1 MSDVAGAVLLAGRIV
16 VSLFFFFSASFHLF
30 QGAQAEGYAKSV
42 GFPWPK
48 LAGWPSGLYLLAAA
62 TSISAGIWPD
72 LGALLIGLWV
82 IPTALWF
89 HAFWKVED
97 QMQRMTQMQLFW
109 RNVTFLGMAIALF
122 AVFAG
127 LGDAV
132 RFTVTGPL
140 FGF

>member
-1 MSDVAGAVLLAGRIV
+1 MSDAAGAVLLAGRIV

-42 GFPWPK
+42 GFPLPM

-62 TSISAGIWPD
+62 TSVSVGIWPD
-72 LGALLIGLWV
+72 LGALLIGLWM

-97 QMQRMTQMQLFW
+97 QMQRMIQMQLFW

-127 LGDAV
+127 LGDAA

-140 FGF
+140 FSF

>member
-1 MSDVAGAVLLAGRIV
+1 MSDAAGAVLLAGRIV

-42 GFPWPK
+42 GFPWPT

-62 TSISAGIWPD
+62 TSVSVGIWPD
-72 LGALLIGLWV
+72 LGALLIGLWM

-97 QMQRMTQMQLFW
+97 QMQRMSQMQLFW

-140 FGF
+140 FSF

>member
-1 MSDVAGAVLLAGRIV
+1 MSDAAGAVLLAGRIV

-62 TSISAGIWPD
+62 TSVSVGIWPD

-89 HAFWKVED
+89 HAFWKLED
-97 QMQRMTQMQLFW
+97 QMQRMSQMQLFW
-109 RNVTFLGMAIALF
+109 RNVTFLGMAIALL

-140 FGF
+140 FSF

>member
-1 MSDVAGAVLLAGRIV
+1 MSDAAGAVLLAGRVV

-42 GFPWPK
+42 GFPAPK

-62 TSISAGIWPD
+62 TSVSVGIWPD

-97 QMQRMTQMQLFW
+97 QMQRMSQMQLFW

-140 FGF
+140 FSF

>member
-1 MSDVAGAVLLAGRIV
+1 MSDAAGAVLLAGRIV

-30 QGAQAEGYAKSV
+30 QAAQSEGYAKSV

-62 TSISAGIWPD
+62 TSVSVGIWPD

-127 LGDAV
+127 LGDAL

-140 FGF
+140 FSF

>member
-1 MSDVAGAVLLAGRIV
+1 MSDAAGAVLLAGRIV
-16 VSLFFFFSASFHLF
+16 LSLFFFFSASFHLF

-42 GFPWPK
+42 GFPWAK

-62 TSISAGIWPD
+62 TSVSVGIWPD

-97 QMQRMTQMQLFW
+97 QMQRMSQMQLFW

-122 AVFAG
+122 ATFAG
-127 LGDAV
+127 LGDGL
-132 RFTVTGPL
+132 RFSVTGPL
-140 FGF
+140 FSF

>member
-1 MSDVAGAVLLAGRIV
+1 MSDAAGAVLLAGRIV
-16 VSLFFFFSASFHLF
+16 LSLFFFFSASFHLF
-30 QGAQAEGYAKSV
+30 QQAQAEGYAKSV

-48 LAGWPSGLYLLAAA
+48 LAGWPSGLYVLAAA
-62 TSISAGIWPD
+62 TSVSVGIWPD

-89 HAFWKVED
+89 HAFWKVENR
-97 QMQRMTQMQLFW
+97 MQRMTQMQLFW

-140 FGF
+140 FSF

>member
-1 MSDVAGAVLLAGRIV
+1 MSDAAGAVLLAGRIV

-30 QGAQAEGYAKSV
+30 QQAQAEGYAKSV

-48 LAGWPSGLYLLAAA
+48 LAGWPSGLYVLAAA
-62 TSISAGIWPD
+62 TSVSVGIWPD

-89 HAFWKVED
+89 HAFWKVEER
-97 QMQRMTQMQLFW
+97 MQRMNQMQLFW

-140 FGF
+140 FSF

>member
-1 MSDVAGAVLLAGRIV
+1 MSDAAGAVLLAGRIV

-62 TSISAGIWPD
+62 TSISVGIWPD

-109 RNVTFLGMAIALF
+109 RNVTYLGMAIALF

-140 FGF
+140 FSF

>member
-1 MSDVAGAVLLAGRIV
+1 MSDAAGAVLLAGRIA

-30 QGAQAEGYAKSV
+30 QRAQAEGYAKSA
-42 GFPWPK
+42 GFPWPT

-62 TSISAGIWPD
+62 TSVSLGIWPD
-72 LGALLIGLWV
+72 LGALLMGLWV

-97 QMQRMTQMQLFW
+97 RMQRMIQMQLFW
-109 RNVTFLGMAIALF
+109 RNVTFLGMAIVLF
-122 AVFAG
+122 ALFAG

-140 FGF
+140 FSF

>member
-1 MSDVAGAVLLAGRIV
+1 MSDAAGAVLLAGRIV

-42 GFPWPK
+42 GFPAPK

-62 TSISAGIWPD
+62 TSVSVGIWPD

-97 QMQRMTQMQLFW
+97 QMQRMSQMQLFW
-109 RNVTFLGMAIALF
+109 RNVTFLGMAVALF

-140 FGF
+140 FSF

>member
-1 MSDVAGAVLLAGRIV
+1 MSDAAGAVLLAGRIV

-30 QGAQAEGYAKSV
+30 QAPQAEGYAKSV

-62 TSISAGIWPD
+62 TSVSVGIWPD

-127 LGDAV
+127 LGDAL
-132 RFTVTGPL
+132 RFAVTAPL
-140 FGF
+140 FSF

>member
-1 MSDVAGAVLLAGRIV
+1 MSDAAGAVLLVGRVV

-30 QGAQAEGYAKSV
+30 QQAQAEGYAKSV

-48 LAGWPSGLYLLAAA
+48 LAGWPSGLYVLAAA
-62 TSISAGIWPD
+62 TSVSVGIWPD

-97 QMQRMTQMQLFW
+97 RMQRMNQMQLFW

-140 FGF
+140 FSF

>member
-1 MSDVAGAVLLAGRIV
+1 MSDAAGAVLLAGRIV

-62 TSISAGIWPD
+62 TSVSVGIWPD
-72 LGALLIGLWV
+72 LGALLIGLWM

-97 QMQRMTQMQLFW
+97 QMQRMSQMQLFW

-140 FGF
+140 FSF

>member
-1 MSDVAGAVLLAGRIV
+1 MSEAAGLVLLAGRIV
-16 VSLFFFFSASFHLF
+16 LSSFFFFSASFHLF
-30 QGAQAEGYAKSV
+30 QRAQAEGYAKSM
-42 GFPWPK
+42 GFPAPW
-48 LAGWPSGLYLLAAA
+48 LAGWPSGVYLLAAA
-62 TSISAGIWPD
+62 TSVSVGIWPD

-89 HAFWKVED
+89 HAFWKVD
-97 QMQRMTQMQLFW
+97 DPMQRMSQMQLFW

-132 RFTVTGPL
+132 PFTVTGPL